1 MKIEKLT
8 DNKIRI
14 ILNTDELTAQN
25 IDIKSLVSNT
35 DIAQNLFRNIL
46 KRAEKEVGFVVA
58 DSKLLIEAFISSEGF
73 FVVTFTKFKPDIK
86 NSNKKN
92 AKLKV
97 KRKTPYSS
105 NENVVFM
112 FNDFDEFCNFCTY
125 FNNCYLDDLSKIA
138 KKIVLYEYNSKFYL
152 AVDSIKNEDNTNIS
166 LFYTSISEF
175 AKLISNSESF
185 ESKLI
190 ERGKVILKNNAI
202 KNGIKYFV

>member
-35 DIAQNLFRNIL
+35 DVAQNLFKNIL

-58 DSKLLIEAFISSEGF
+58 DSKLLIEAFVSSEGF
-73 FVVTFTKFKPDIK
+73 FVITFTKFKPDIK
-86 NSNKKN
+86 TSSKKMPN
-92 AKLKV
+92 LKV

-105 NENVVFM
+105 NKNVVFM
-112 FNDFDEFCNFCTY
+112 FNNFEEFCNFCTY

-152 AVDSIKNEDNTNIS
+152 AVDNIRNDSNTNIS

-175 AKLISNSESF
+175 AKLISSSENF

-190 ERGKVILKNNAI
+190 ERGKVIIKHNAI

>member
-35 DIAQNLFRNIL
+35 DIAQNLFKNIL

-58 DSKLLIEAFISSEGF
+58 DSKLLIEAFVSSDGF
-73 FVVTFTKFKPDIK
+73 FVITFTKFKPDIK
-86 NSNKKN
+86 NSNKN
-92 AKLKV
+92 TAKLKV
-97 KRKTPYSS
+97 KKKTPYSS
-105 NENVVFM
+105 NQNVVFM
-112 FNDFDEFCNFCTY
+112 FNNFDEFCNFCTY
-125 FNNCYLDDLSKIA
+125 FNNCYAEDLNKIA
-138 KKIVLYEYNSKFYL
+138 KKIVLYEYNSNFYL
-152 AVDSIKNEDNTNIS
+152 AVNNINKNDSIPM
-166 LFYTSISEF
+166 FYTSISEF
-175 AKLISNSESF
+175 AKLISSSKNF

-190 ERGKVILKNNAI
+190 ERGKVIIKHNAI

>member
-14 ILNTDELTAQN
+14 ILNTDELQAQN
-25 IDIKSLVSNT
+25 IDVKSLVNNT
-35 DIAQNLFRNIL
+35 DIAQGLFKNIL

-58 DSKLLIEAFISSEGF
+58 DSKLLIEAFVSSEGF
-73 FVVTFTKFKPDIK
+73 FVITFTKFKSDIK
-86 NSNKKN
+86 ASHSSNSR
-92 AKLKV
+92 LKV
-97 KRKTPYSS
+97 KRKTPFSS
-105 NENVVFM
+105 CKSVIFM

-125 FNNCYLDDLSKIA
+125 INNCYLDNLNKIS

-152 AVDSIKNEDNTNIS
+152 SISDINTELDTLS
-166 LFYTSISEF
+166 SFYTSISEF
-175 AKLISNSESF
+175 AKLISNSPSF

-190 ERGKVILKNNAI
+190 EHGKIIFKHNAI

>member
-14 ILNTDELTAQN
+14 ILNTDELQAQN
-25 IDIKSLVSNT
+25 IDVKSLVNNT
-35 DIAQNLFRNIL
+35 DIAQSLFKNIL

-58 DSKLLIEAFISSEGF
+58 DSKLLIEAFVSSEGCF
-73 FVVTFTKFKPDIK
+73 IVTFTKFKSDIK
-86 NSNKKN
+86 TTNCKNS
-92 AKLKV
+92 KLKV
-97 KRKTPYSS
+97 KRKTPFSS
-105 NENVVFM
+105 CKSCIFM

-125 FNNCYLDDLSKIA
+125 INNCYLDNLNKIA

-152 AVDSIKNEDNTNIS
+152 SISNIDTELNS
-166 LFYTSISEF
+166 LSSFYTFISEF
-175 AKLISNSESF
+175 AKLISNSANF

-190 ERGKVILKNNAI
+190 EHGKIIFKHNAI